1 MCAILIIF
9 RILYFYLRKKEF
21 ILERTFIMWYGRKV
35 KRPLKCAQ
43 ESPTSGLPS
52 CKRPFKLNHTKYIVL
67 QNLTN
72 NLFNLFQIV
81 ILFNICILH
90 YLQEQLLQNI
100 HG

>member
-1 MCAILIIF
+1 
-9 RILYFYLRKKEF
+9 
-21 ILERTFIMWYGRKV
+21 MWYGRKV

-52 CKRPFKLNHTKYIVL
+52 CKWPFKLNQTILFDKTLRII
-67 QNLTN
+67 
-72 NLFNLFQIV
+72 LFNLFKIV